1 MENILEM
8 PSVKDYNDNLGVA
21 TLHPLVSVVDMSE
34 LECIRHSLKHFGF
47 YCIILKHLG
56 CGDVTYGRS
65 TYDYNDGSLVFV
77 APNQMAGAND
87 GKISY
92 NTKGWILMFHPDLL
106 RNTYLEHSMNRY
118 TFFDYSSNE
127 ALHLSEQEREIII
140 GYLCNIRRE
149 LHHPTDDYTN
159 RNIILNIEA
168 LLNNCMRFY
177 ERQFISR
184 KIDNNKIMEQLTYLL
199 EEYLLSGKSQQYG
212 LPTVAWCADNLHL
225 SSNYFGDL
233 VKKYSGRSA
242 QEFIKSAIVDYA
254 KLLLANNSYQVNE
267 IAYKLGFKYPQ
278 HFSRLFKHIEGVS
291 PGQYRSTK

>member
-34 LECIRHSLKHFGF
+34 LECIRHSLKHFRF

-56 CGDVTYGRS
+56 CGDVAYGRS

-87 GKISY
+87 GKVSY
-92 NTKGWILMFHPDLL
+92 DTKGWILMFHPDLL
-106 RNTYLEHSMNRY
+106 RNTYLEHSMSQY

-140 GYLCNIRRE
+140 GYFCNIRRE

-184 KIDNNKIMEQLTYLL
+184 KIENNKIMEQLTYLL
-199 EEYLLSGKSQQYG
+199 DEYFLSGKSQQYG
-212 LPTVAWCADNLHL
+212 LPTVAWCADNLHI
-225 SSNYFGDL
+225 SPNYFGDL
-233 VKKYSGRSA
+233 VKKYSGHSA
-242 QEFIKSAIVDYA
+242 QEYIKSTIIDYA
-254 KLLLANNSYQVNE
+254 KLLLANNLYQVNE

-278 HFSRLFKHIEGVS
+278 HFSRLFKQREGLS
-291 PGQYRSTK
+291 PSQYRATK

>member
-8 PSVKDYNDNLGVA
+8 PSVKDYNDNLGVT

-65 TYDYNDGSLVFV
+65 AYDYNDGSLVFV

-184 KIDNNKIMEQLTYLL
+184 KNENNKIMEQLTYLL

-233 VKKYSGRSA
+233 VKKYSGRTA
-242 QEFIKSAIVDYA
+242 QEYIKSTIVDYA

-291 PGQYRSTK
+291 PSQYRSTK

>member
-8 PSVKDYNDNLGVA
+8 PSVKDYNNNLGVT

-65 TYDYNDGSLVFV
+65 AYDYNDGSLVFV

-184 KIDNNKIMEQLTYLL
+184 KNENNKIMEQLTYLL

-242 QEFIKSAIVDYA
+242 QEYIKSTIVDYA

-278 HFSRLFKHIEGVS
+278 HFSRLF
-291 PGQYRSTK
+291 

>member
-34 LECIRHSLKHFGF
+34 LECIRHSLKRFGF
-47 YCIILKHLG
+47 YCIIVKHLG

-65 TYDYNDGSLVFV
+65 AYDYNDGSLVFV

-184 KIDNNKIMEQLTYLL
+184 KNENNKIMEQLTYLL

-278 HFSRLFKHIEGVS
+278 HFSRLFKHIEGIS
-291 PGQYRSTK
+291 PSQYRSTK

>member
-65 TYDYNDGSLVFV
+65 AYDYNDGSLVFV

-87 GKISY
+87 GKVSY
-92 NTKGWILMFHPDLL
+92 DTKGWILMFHPDLL

-140 GYLCNIRRE
+140 GYFCNIRRE

-184 KIDNNKIMEQLTYLL
+184 KIENNKIMEQLTYLL
-199 EEYLLSGKSQQYG
+199 DEYFLSGKSQQYG
-212 LPTVAWCADNLHL
+212 LPTVAWCADNLHI
-225 SSNYFGDL
+225 SPNYFGDL
-233 VKKYSGRSA
+233 VKKYSGHSA
-242 QEFIKSAIVDYA
+242 QEYIKSTIIDYA

-278 HFSRLFKHIEGVS
+278 HFSRLFKQREGLS
-291 PGQYRSTK
+291 PSQYRATK

>member
-1 MENILEM
+1 M
-8 PSVKDYNDNLGVA
+8 PSVKDYNDNLGVT
-21 TLHPLVSVVDMSE
+21 TLHPMVSVVDMSE

-56 CGDVTYGRS
+56 CGDVAYGRS

-184 KIDNNKIMEQLTYLL
+184 KNENNKIMEQLTYLL

-242 QEFIKSAIVDYA
+242 QEYIKSAIVDYA

-278 HFSRLFKHIEGVS
+278 HFSRLFKHIEGIS
-291 PGQYRSTK
+291 PSQYRSTK

>member
-8 PSVKDYNDNLGVA
+8 PSVKDYNDNLGVT

-184 KIDNNKIMEQLTYLL
+184 KNENNKIMEQLTYLL

-225 SSNYFGDL
+225 SPNYFGDL

-242 QEFIKSAIVDYA
+242 QEFIKSTIVDYA

-278 HFSRLFKHIEGVS
+278 HFSRLFKHIEGIS
-291 PGQYRSTK
+291 PSQYRSTK

>member
-65 TYDYNDGSLVFV
+65 AYDYNDGSLVFV

-140 GYLCNIRRE
+140 GYFCNIRRE

-184 KIDNNKIMEQLTYLL
+184 KNENNKIMEQLTYLL

-242 QEFIKSAIVDYA
+242 QEYIKSTIVDYA

-278 HFSRLFKHIEGVS
+278 HFSRLFKHIEGIS
-291 PGQYRSTK
+291 PSQYRSTK

>member
-8 PSVKDYNDNLGVA
+8 PSVKDYNDNLGVT

-184 KIDNNKIMEQLTYLL
+184 KNENNKIMEQLTYLL

-225 SSNYFGDL
+225 SPNYFGDL

-242 QEFIKSAIVDYA
+242 QEYIKSTIVDYA

-291 PGQYRSTK
+291 PSQYRSTK

>member
-8 PSVKDYNDNLGVA
+8 PSVKDYNDNLGVT

-65 TYDYNDGSLVFV
+65 AYDYNDGSLVFV

-291 PGQYRSTK
+291 PSQYRSTK

>member
-8 PSVKDYNDNLGVA
+8 PSVKDYNDNLGVT

-34 LECIRHSLKHFGF
+34 LECIRHSLKRFGF

-65 TYDYNDGSLVFV
+65 AYDYNDGSLVFV

-184 KIDNNKIMEQLTYLL
+184 KNENNKIMEQLTYLL

-242 QEFIKSAIVDYA
+242 QEFIKSTIVDYA

-278 HFSRLFKHIEGVS
+278 HFSRLFKHIEGIS
-291 PGQYRSTK
+291 PSQYRSTK

>member
-65 TYDYNDGSLVFV
+65 AYDYNDGSLVFV

-184 KIDNNKIMEQLTYLL
+184 KNENNKIMEQLTYLL

-233 VKKYSGRSA
+233 VKKYSGRTA
-242 QEFIKSAIVDYA
+242 QEYIKSTIVDYA

-291 PGQYRSTK
+291 PSQYRSTK

>member
-8 PSVKDYNDNLGVA
+8 PSVKDYNDNLGVT
-21 TLHPLVSVVDMSE
+21 TLHPMVSVVDMSE

-65 TYDYNDGSLVFV
+65 TYDYNDGSLIFV

-242 QEFIKSAIVDYA
+242 QEFIKSTIVDYA

-278 HFSRLFKHIEGVS
+278 HFSRLFKHIEGIS
-291 PGQYRSTK
+291 PSQYRSTK

>member
-21 TLHPLVSVVDMSE
+21 TLHPMVSVVDMSE
-34 LECIRHSLKHFGF
+34 LECIRHSLKRFGF

-56 CGDVTYGRS
+56 CGDVAYGRS

-184 KIDNNKIMEQLTYLL
+184 KNENNKIMEQLTYLL

-242 QEFIKSAIVDYA
+242 QEYIKSTIVDYA

-278 HFSRLFKHIEGVS
+278 HFSRLFKHIEGIS
-291 PGQYRSTK
+291 PSQYRSTK

>member
-8 PSVKDYNDNLGVA
+8 PSVKDYNDNLGVT

-56 CGDVTYGRS
+56 CGDIAYGRS

-184 KIDNNKIMEQLTYLL
+184 KNENNKIMEQLTYLL

-225 SSNYFGDL
+225 SPNYFGDL

-254 KLLLANNSYQVNE
+254 KLLLANNTYQVNE

-278 HFSRLFKHIEGVS
+278 HFSRLFKHIEGIS
-291 PGQYRSTK
+291 PSQYRSTK

>member
-21 TLHPLVSVVDMSE
+21 TLHPMVSVVDMSE

-65 TYDYNDGSLVFV
+65 AYDYNDGSLIFV

-140 GYLCNIRRE
+140 GYLRNIRRE

-184 KIDNNKIMEQLTYLL
+184 KNENNKIMEQLTYLL

-225 SSNYFGDL
+225 SPNYFGDL

-242 QEFIKSAIVDYA
+242 QEYIKSTIVDYA
-254 KLLLANNSYQVNE
+254 KLLLANNSYKVNE

-278 HFSRLFKHIEGVS
+278 HFSRLFKHIEGIS
-291 PGQYRSTK
+291 PSQYRSTK

>member
-1 MENILEM
+1 M

-77 APNQMAGAND
+77 APNQIAGAND

-184 KIDNNKIMEQLTYLL
+184 KNENNKIMEQLTYLL

-225 SSNYFGDL
+225 SPNYFGDL
-233 VKKYSGRSA
+233 VKKYSGRTA
-242 QEFIKSAIVDYA
+242 QEYIKSTIVDYA

-278 HFSRLFKHIEGVS
+278 HFSRLFKHIEGIS
-291 PGQYRSTK
+291 PSQYRSTK

>member
-56 CGDVTYGRS
+56 CGDVAYGRS

-184 KIDNNKIMEQLTYLL
+184 KNENNKIMEQLTYLL

-233 VKKYSGRSA
+233 VKKYSGRTA
-242 QEFIKSAIVDYA
+242 QEYIKSTIVDYA

-278 HFSRLFKHIEGVS
+278 HFSRLFKHIEGIS
-291 PGQYRSTK
+291 PSQYRSTK

>member
-8 PSVKDYNDNLGVA
+8 PSVKDYNDNLGVT
-21 TLHPLVSVVDMSE
+21 TLHPMVSVVDMSE

-65 TYDYNDGSLVFV
+65 TYDYNDGSLIFV

-184 KIDNNKIMEQLTYLL
+184 KNENNKIMEQLTYLL

-233 VKKYSGRSA
+233 VKKYSGRTA
-242 QEFIKSAIVDYA
+242 QEYIKSTIVDYA

-291 PGQYRSTK
+291 PSQYRSTK

>member
-8 PSVKDYNDNLGVA
+8 PSVKDYNDNLGVT

-56 CGDVTYGRS
+56 CGDVAYGRS

-184 KIDNNKIMEQLTYLL
+184 KNENNKIMEQLTYLL

-242 QEFIKSAIVDYA
+242 QEFIKSTIVDYA

-278 HFSRLFKHIEGVS
+278 HFSRLFKHIEGIS
-291 PGQYRSTK
+291 PSQYRSTK

>member
-65 TYDYNDGSLVFV
+65 AYDYNDGSLVFV

-184 KIDNNKIMEQLTYLL
+184 KNENNKIMEQLTYLL

-233 VKKYSGRSA
+233 VKKYSGRTA
-242 QEFIKSAIVDYA
+242 QEYIKSTIVDYA

-278 HFSRLFKHIEGVS
+278 HFSRLFKHIEGIS
-291 PGQYRSTK
+291 PSQYRSTK

>member
-8 PSVKDYNDNLGVA
+8 PSVKDYNDNLGVT

-56 CGDVTYGRS
+56 CGDVAYGRS

-127 ALHLSEQEREIII
+127 ALHLSEQEKEIII

-184 KIDNNKIMEQLTYLL
+184 KNENNKIMEQLTYLL

-242 QEFIKSAIVDYA
+242 QEYIKSAIIDYA
-254 KLLLANNSYQVNE
+254 KLLLANNSYKVNE

-278 HFSRLFKHIEGVS
+278 HFSRLFKHIEGIS
-291 PGQYRSTK
+291 PSQYRSTK

>member
-8 PSVKDYNDNLGVA
+8 PSVKDYNDNLGVT

-34 LECIRHSLKHFGF
+34 LECIRHSLKRFGF

-184 KIDNNKIMEQLTYLL
+184 KNENNKIMEQLTYLL

-242 QEFIKSAIVDYA
+242 QEYIKSTIVDYA

-278 HFSRLFKHIEGVS
+278 HFSRLFKHIEGIS
-291 PGQYRSTK
+291 PSQYRSTK

>member
-34 LECIRHSLKHFGF
+34 LECIRHSLKRFGF

-56 CGDVTYGRS
+56 CGDVAYGRS

-184 KIDNNKIMEQLTYLL
+184 KNENNKIMEQLTYLL

-242 QEFIKSAIVDYA
+242 QEYIKSTIVDYA

-278 HFSRLFKHIEGVS
+278 HFSRLFKHIEGIS
-291 PGQYRSTK
+291 PSQYRSTK

>member
-8 PSVKDYNDNLGVA
+8 PSVKDYNDNLGVT

-34 LECIRHSLKHFGF
+34 LECIRHSLKRFGF

-65 TYDYNDGSLVFV
+65 AYDYNDGSLVFV

-184 KIDNNKIMEQLTYLL
+184 KNENNKIMEQLTYLL

-233 VKKYSGRSA
+233 VKKYSGRTA
-242 QEFIKSAIVDYA
+242 QEYIKSTIVDYA

-278 HFSRLFKHIEGVS
+278 HFSRLFKHIEGIS
-291 PGQYRSTK
+291 PSQYRSTK

>member
-21 TLHPLVSVVDMSE
+21 TLHPMVSVVDMSE
-34 LECIRHSLKHFGF
+34 LECIRHSLKRFGF

-56 CGDVTYGRS
+56 CGDIAYGRS
-65 TYDYNDGSLVFV
+65 AYDYNDGSLVFV

-184 KIDNNKIMEQLTYLL
+184 KNENNKIMEQLTYLL

-242 QEFIKSAIVDYA
+242 QEYIKSTIVDYA

-278 HFSRLFKHIEGVS
+278 HFSRLFKHIEGIS
-291 PGQYRSTK
+291 PSQYRSTK

>member
-21 TLHPLVSVVDMSE
+21 TLHPMVSVVDMSE

-56 CGDVTYGRS
+56 CGDVAYGRS
-65 TYDYNDGSLVFV
+65 AYDYNDGSLVFV

-184 KIDNNKIMEQLTYLL
+184 KNENNKIMEQLTYLL

-233 VKKYSGRSA
+233 VKKYSGRTA
-242 QEFIKSAIVDYA
+242 QEYIKSTIVDYA

-291 PGQYRSTK
+291 PSQYRSTK

>member
-8 PSVKDYNDNLGVA
+8 PSVKDYNDNLGV
-21 TLHPLVSVVDMSE
+21 TTIHPLVSVVDMSE
-34 LECIRHSLKHFGF
+34 LECIRHSLKRFGF

-65 TYDYNDGSLVFV
+65 AYDYNDGSLVFV

-184 KIDNNKIMEQLTYLL
+184 KNENNKIMEQLTYLL

-242 QEFIKSAIVDYA
+242 QEYIKSTIVDYA

-278 HFSRLFKHIEGVS
+278 HFSRLFKHIEGIS
-291 PGQYRSTK
+291 PSQYRSTK

>member
-8 PSVKDYNDNLGVA
+8 PFVKDYNDNLGVT

-56 CGDVTYGRS
+56 CRDVAYGRS
-65 TYDYNDGSLVFV
+65 TYDYNDGSLIFV
-77 APNQMAGAND
+77 APNQMSGAND

-140 GYLCNIRRE
+140 GYLCNIHRE

-184 KIDNNKIMEQLTYLL
+184 KNENNKIMEQLTYLL

-233 VKKYSGRSA
+233 VKKYSGRTA
-242 QEFIKSAIVDYA
+242 QEYIKSTIVDYA

-278 HFSRLFKHIEGVS
+278 HFSRLFKHIEGIS
-291 PGQYRSTK
+291 PSQYRSTK

>member
-8 PSVKDYNDNLGVA
+8 PSVKDYNDNLGV
-21 TLHPLVSVVDMSE
+21 TTIHPLVSVVDMSE
-34 LECIRHSLKHFGF
+34 LECIRHSLKRFGF

-140 GYLCNIRRE
+140 GYFCNIRRE

-184 KIDNNKIMEQLTYLL
+184 KNENNKIMEQLTYLL

-242 QEFIKSAIVDYA
+242 QEYIKSTIVDYA

-291 PGQYRSTK
+291 PSQYRSTK

>member
-8 PSVKDYNDNLGVA
+8 PSVKDYNDNLGVT

-34 LECIRHSLKHFGF
+34 LECIRHSLKRFGF

-56 CGDVTYGRS
+56 CGDVAYGRS
-65 TYDYNDGSLVFV
+65 AYDYNDGSLVFV

-184 KIDNNKIMEQLTYLL
+184 KNENNKIMEQLTYLL

-233 VKKYSGRSA
+233 VKKYSGRTA
-242 QEFIKSAIVDYA
+242 QEYIKSTIVDYA
-254 KLLLANNSYQVNE
+254 KLLLANNTYQVNE

-278 HFSRLFKHIEGVS
+278 HFSRLFKHIEGIS
-291 PGQYRSTK
+291 PSQYRATK

>member
-8 PSVKDYNDNLGVA
+8 PSVKDYNDNLGVT

-184 KIDNNKIMEQLTYLL
+184 KNENNKIMEQLTYLL

-242 QEFIKSAIVDYA
+242 QEYIKSTIVDYA

-278 HFSRLFKHIEGVS
+278 HFSRLFKHIEGIS
-291 PGQYRSTK
+291 PSQYRSTK

>member
-8 PSVKDYNDNLGVA
+8 PSVKDYNDNLGVT

-242 QEFIKSAIVDYA
+242 QEYIKSTIVDYA

-291 PGQYRSTK
+291 PSQYRSTK

>member
-8 PSVKDYNDNLGVA
+8 PSVKDYNDNLGVT

-184 KIDNNKIMEQLTYLL
+184 KNENNKIMEQLTYLL

-242 QEFIKSAIVDYA
+242 QEFIKSTIVDYA

-278 HFSRLFKHIEGVS
+278 HFSRLFKHIEGIS
-291 PGQYRSTK
+291 PSQYRSTK

>member
-8 PSVKDYNDNLGVA
+8 PSVKDYNDNLGVT
-21 TLHPLVSVVDMSE
+21 TLHPLVSVVNMSE

-65 TYDYNDGSLVFV
+65 TYDYNDGSLIFV

-184 KIDNNKIMEQLTYLL
+184 KNENNKIMEQLTYLL

-233 VKKYSGRSA
+233 VKKYSGRTA
-242 QEFIKSAIVDYA
+242 QEYIKSTIVDYA

-278 HFSRLFKHIEGVS
+278 HFSRLFKHIEGIS
-291 PGQYRSTK
+291 PSQYRSTK

>member
-8 PSVKDYNDNLGVA
+8 PSVKDYNDNLGVT
-21 TLHPLVSVVDMSE
+21 TLHPMVSVVDMSE
-34 LECIRHSLKHFGF
+34 LECIRHSLKRFGF

-184 KIDNNKIMEQLTYLL
+184 KNENNKIMEQLTYLL

-225 SSNYFGDL
+225 SPNYFGDL

-291 PGQYRSTK
+291 PSQYRSTK

>member
-1 MENILEM
+1 M

-34 LECIRHSLKHFGF
+34 LECIRHSLKRFGF

-65 TYDYNDGSLVFV
+65 AYDYNDGSLVFV

-184 KIDNNKIMEQLTYLL
+184 KNENNKIMEQLTYLL

-242 QEFIKSAIVDYA
+242 QEYIKSTIVDYA

-278 HFSRLFKHIEGVS
+278 HFSRLFKHIEGIS
-291 PGQYRSTK
+291 PSQYRSTK

>member
-8 PSVKDYNDNLGVA
+8 PSVKDYNDNLGVT

-34 LECIRHSLKHFGF
+34 LECIRHSLKRFGF

-56 CGDVTYGRS
+56 CGDVAYGRS

-184 KIDNNKIMEQLTYLL
+184 KNENNKIMEQLTYLL

-225 SSNYFGDL
+225 SPNYFGDL

-242 QEFIKSAIVDYA
+242 QEYIKSTIVDYA

-291 PGQYRSTK
+291 PSQYRSTK

>member
-8 PSVKDYNDNLGVA
+8 PSVKDYNDNLGVT

-56 CGDVTYGRS
+56 CGDVAYGRS
-65 TYDYNDGSLVFV
+65 AYDYNDGSLVFV

-140 GYLCNIRRE
+140 GYLRNIRRE

-184 KIDNNKIMEQLTYLL
+184 KNENNKIMEQLTYLL

-233 VKKYSGRSA
+233 VKKYSGRTA
-242 QEFIKSAIVDYA
+242 QEYIKSTIVDYA
-254 KLLLANNSYQVNE
+254 KLLLANNTYQVNE

-291 PGQYRSTK
+291 PSQYRSTK

>member
-65 TYDYNDGSLVFV
+65 AYDYNDGSLVFV

-184 KIDNNKIMEQLTYLL
+184 KNENNKIMEQLTYLL

-225 SSNYFGDL
+225 SPNYFGDL

-278 HFSRLFKHIEGVS
+278 HFSRLFKHIEGIS
-291 PGQYRSTK
+291 PSQYRSTK